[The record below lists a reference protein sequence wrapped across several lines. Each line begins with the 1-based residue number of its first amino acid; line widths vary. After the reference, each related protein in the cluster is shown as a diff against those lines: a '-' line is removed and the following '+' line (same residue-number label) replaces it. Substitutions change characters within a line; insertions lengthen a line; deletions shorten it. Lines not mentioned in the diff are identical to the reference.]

1 MKYYYVCTVIFIK
14 NVIILGFKDF
24 MRIGLLY
31 SFDISSLSCNVDA
44 LVEATI
50 YKLFLCDIL
59 KFAGSKL
66 SPV

>member
-1 MKYYYVCTVIFIK
+1 
-14 NVIILGFKDF
+14 
-24 MRIGLLY
+24 MRIGLRY
-31 SFDISSLSCNVDA
+31 SFDISSLLCNVDA